1 MKTLCLIY
9 FSLLLSNCSANSMNN
24 LQTVDYVDLDK
35 FMGDWYVIANIPTW
49 FEKGAHNALE
59 QYFWNEKG
67 YIDVIFSFNKNSFS
81 GERKK
86 LTQKAFISNKTTN
99 AEWRIQPFWPL
110 KLPYLV
116 IDLDKE
122 YQYTVIGY
130 PSRNYVW
137 IMSRSKS
144 LDKQTLSSIYERLED
159 QGYDISL
166 IQQVPHSR

>member
-59 QYFWNEKG
+59 QYLWNEKG

-86 LTQKAFISNKTTN
+86 LTQKAFIYNKTTN
-99 AEWRIQPFWPL
+99 AFL
-110 KLPYLV
+110 
-116 IDLDKE
+116 
-122 YQYTVIGY
+122 
-130 PSRNYVW
+130 N
-137 IMSRSKS
+137 
-144 LDKQTLSSIYERLED
+144 
-159 QGYDISL
+159 
-166 IQQVPHSR
+166 QVF

>member
-1 MKTLCLIY
+1 
-9 FSLLLSNCSANSMNN
+9 MNN

-59 QYFWNEKG
+59 QYLWNEKG

-86 LTQKAFISNKTTN
+86 LTQKAFIYNKTTN

>member
-1 MKTLCLIY
+1 
-9 FSLLLSNCSANSMNN
+9 MNN

-59 QYFWNEKG
+59 QYLWNEKG

-86 LTQKAFISNKTTN
+86 LTQKAFIYNKTTN

-130 PSRNYVW
+130 PSRNYVL

-144 LDKQTLSSIYERLED
+144 LDKQTLSSI
-159 QGYDISL
+159 
-166 IQQVPHSR
+166 